1 MNQTE
6 IALLAVAALCLL
18 LFGTLYALLVAY
30 LHRRH
35 YRHIT
40 AALLPLSVVG
50 VGGPVLLSAL
60 VIGLGSALVVLG
72 ALAIAALPVAAIVGH
87 EIVRTLDDQRIDL

>member
-40 AALLPLSVVG
+40 AALLPLSAIG

-60 VIGLGSALVVLG
+60 VIGLGNTLVVLA
-72 ALAIAALPVAAIVGH
+72 ALAVAALPVAAIVGR
-87 EIVRTLDDQRIDL
+87 EIIRTLDDKRIEL